1 MISKASSNKLKEL
14 SVPPASTTTM
24 TVNAEQVMMVNN
36 KYVCSFG
43 EVCGVFFFD

>member
-24 TVNAEQVMMVNN
+24 TVNEQVMMVNN